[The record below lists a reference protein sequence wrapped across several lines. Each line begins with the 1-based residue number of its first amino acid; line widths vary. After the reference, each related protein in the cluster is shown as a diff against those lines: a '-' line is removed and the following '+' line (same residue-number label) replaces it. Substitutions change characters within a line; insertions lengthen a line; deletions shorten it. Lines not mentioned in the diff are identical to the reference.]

1 MDLNELNATARALVA
16 PGKGILAADESTGTI
31 KKRFDAIGVESTEAN
46 RRDYREML
54 DFVELGNRLGVDQ
67 IWFQRV
73 VNYGAYDEATF
84 TDIDVTSLRHP
95 EHSELLAILRSPLL
109 RGPLINRQMLMSLLP
124 EVVASDERLEFLY

>member
-1 MDLNELNATARALVA
+1 MQKDN
-16 PGKGILAADESTGTI
+16 
-31 KKRFDAIGVESTEAN
+31 
-46 RRDYREML
+46 YREMR